1 MRTPSA
7 ASCAK
12 LIGIVARATPLGPK
26 ATLAQLLITQTA
38 LELLAEL
45 REFYGSFRI
54 ALTVSNSAPTR
65 DDLDVATLRAPC
77 TLPFARRTLPYP
89 QNPPFTSLE
98 KVRTGCGRSTTG
110 SSTTGSCTMDSSGS
124 CTFCSVCSTF
134 TALDKPSTEISFK
147 SSILVTENPRRRGV
161 PTRSGNVFA

>member
-54 ALTVSNSAPTR
+54 ALPVSNSAPTP
-65 DDLDVATLRAPC
+65 DNLDVATLRAALAKPRC
-77 TLPFARRTLPYP
+77 AVSDEQRRM
-89 QNPPFTSLE
+89 E
-98 KVRTGCGRSTTG
+98 
-110 SSTTGSCTMDSSGS
+110 
-124 CTFCSVCSTF
+124 
-134 TALDKPSTEISFK
+134 
-147 SSILVTENPRRRGV
+147 ILVLDLATANRAAVTSERIHYPLGNLFKNSL
-161 PTRSGNVFA
+161 RS

>member
-45 REFYGSFRI
+45 RELYGSFRI
-54 ALTVSNSAPTR
+54 ALTVANFRSDTRQSRCARTSCSACAVPMRRPGRKPAGGNTR
-65 DDLDVATLRAPC
+65 A
-77 TLPFARRTLPYP
+77 
-89 QNPPFTSLE
+89 
-98 KVRTGCGRSTTG
+98 
-110 SSTTGSCTMDSSGS
+110 
-124 CTFCSVCSTF
+124 
-134 TALDKPSTEISFK
+134 
-147 SSILVTENPRRRGV
+147 
-161 PTRSGNVFA
+161 